1 MCCLFLLDIFYK
13 CSPVLSKLSCSVLF
27 LASRLRDFDLKE
39 ATRLGRRPSSGTVSP
54 ILLIKIFNI
63 RWKGFFLSPENLMN
77 TLSSSSYE
85 IGFGKGLHSTSTEI
99 IVRQEPPTQ
108 TQTSIYRETLNSAKS
123 WRGSLIPKRKI
134 SFVVFVE
141 IELCASRQ
149 RPGDNLS
156 HLATVARPNSSKCSH
171 TEDKK
176 DLQKNISQNNL
187 YFMWISLLVLRWEI
201 LSRLIFAVCMFPPE
215 MPTCQISSLQ
225 SWISY

>member
-1 MCCLFLLDIFYK
+1 M
-13 CSPVLSKLSCSVLF
+13 LSKLSCSVLF

-63 RWKGFFLSPENLMN
+63 RWKKVFLFPQKIWRICFQAAVMKVDFEKGF
-77 TLSSSSYE
+77 
-85 IGFGKGLHSTSTEI
+85 HSTSTEI

-108 TQTSIYRETLNSAKS
+108 TETSIYRETLNSAKS
-123 WRGSLIPKRKI
+123 WRVSLIPKRKI
-134 SFVVFVE
+134 FFVVFVE
-141 IELCASRQ
+141 IKLCESRQ

-176 DLQKNISQNNL
+176 DLQKNISQNNV

-201 LSRLIFAVCMFPPE
+201 LSRLIFAVCMFSPE
-215 MPTCQISSLQ
+215 IPTCQISSLQ

>member
-63 RWKGFFLSPENLMN
+63 RWKGFFLSPENLMDM
-77 TLSSSSYE
+77 LSSSSYE
-85 IGFGKGLHSTSTEI
+85 SGFGKGLHSTSTEI

-123 WRGSLIPKRKI
+123 WRVSLIPKRKI
-134 SFVVFVE
+134 FFVVFVE
-141 IELCASRQ
+141 IELCEPAAAWWQ
-149 RPGDNLS
+149 LEPFGDCGKAEL
-156 HLATVARPNSSKCSH
+156 
-171 TEDKK
+171 
-176 DLQKNISQNNL
+176 LQMLPHRGQKRFAKE
-187 YFMWISLLVLRWEI
+187 YF
-201 LSRLIFAVCMFPPE
+201 
-215 MPTCQISSLQ
+215 TK
-225 SWISY
+225 